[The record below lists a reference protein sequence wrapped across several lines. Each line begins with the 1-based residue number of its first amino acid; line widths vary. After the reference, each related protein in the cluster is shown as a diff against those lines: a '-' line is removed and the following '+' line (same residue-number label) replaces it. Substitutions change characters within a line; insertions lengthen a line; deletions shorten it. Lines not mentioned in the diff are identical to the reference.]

1 MADVTGS
8 LDHALSTTA
17 TDVDGVGSE
26 QWREKSVCEEW
37 TVRDLVEHLTGG
49 AALTAAVLRG
59 EEAHGRPTY
68 DGTSDHELAVQ
79 FRQASQA
86 VLLVVD
92 EPGALE
98 QTVRV
103 GMGPVPGSV
112 AAHLALVEAIVHGWD
127 IASSTGQSVSYDEGT
142 VAEALEFSRGMM
154 EQIPPGRSPFAES
167 FPVGEDA
174 PPMEQLLGLLGRDP
188 NTSS

>member
-1 MADVTGS
+1 MADLTGS

-17 TDVDGVGSE
+17 EVVDGVGSE
-26 QWREKSVCEEW
+26 QWQEKSVCDKW
-37 TVRDLVEHLTGG
+37 SVRDLVEHLAGG

-59 EEAHGRPTY
+59 EDAHARPTY
-68 DGTSDHELAVQ
+68 EDTSEHELTVQ

-86 VLLVVD
+86 VLLAVE

-127 IASSTGQSVSYDEGT
+127 IATSTGQSVRFEEDVVT
-142 VAEALEFSRGMM
+142 EALEFSRGMM
-154 EQIPPGRSPFAES
+154 EQIPPGRSPFAEP

-174 PPMEQLLGLLGRDP
+174 SAMEQLLGLLGRDP
-188 NTSS
+188 KA